1 MASTRMML
9 AIGALER
16 AIARLEQQVDALGGD
31 APPAAAPVLSA
42 QGADQA
48 RAALRSLDD
57 LIAELKGRTDG

>member
-16 AIARLEQQVDALGGD
+16 AIGRLEQQVDALGD
-31 APPAAAPVLSA
+31 APSTAAPVLSP
-42 QGADQA
+42 QGTDQA
-48 RAALRSLDD
+48 RAALQSLDD

>member
-16 AIARLEQQVDALGGD
+16 AVARLEQQVDALGD

-42 QGADQA
+42 PGADQA

>member
-16 AIARLEQQVDALGGD
+16 AVARLEQQVDVLGD
-31 APPAAAPVLSA
+31 APRAAAPVLSA
-42 QGADQA
+42 QGTDQA
-48 RAALRSLDD
+48 RAALQSLDD

>member
-16 AIARLEQQVDALGGD
+16 AVARLEQQVDALGD

-42 QGADQA
+42 QGTDQA
-48 RAALRSLDD
+48 RAALQSLDD

>member
-16 AIARLEQQVDALGGD
+16 AVARLEQQVNALGD

-42 QGADQA
+42 QGTDQA
-48 RAALRSLDD
+48 RAALQSLDD

>member
-16 AIARLEQQVDALGGD
+16 AVARLEQQVNDLGD

-48 RAALRSLDD
+48 RAALQSLDD

>member
-16 AIARLEQQVDALGGD
+16 AVARLEQQVDVLGD

-42 QGADQA
+42 QGTDQA
-48 RAALRSLDD
+48 RAALQSLDD

>member
-16 AIARLEQQVDALGGD
+16 AVARLEQQVDALGE
-31 APPAAAPVLSA
+31 APSAAAPVLSA

>member
-16 AIARLEQQVDALGGD
+16 AVARLEQQVDVLGD